1 MSAVKTLGILE
12 VGLVREDISA
22 DFDTYPQMFETLL
35 SSADPDLQY
44 KTFTVVEGEMPESAQ
59 DCDAWLITGSRH
71 GVYEEHDWIEPL
83 SELVREAYSSD
94 IPLVGICFG
103 HQLIAQAL
111 GGKVIKSDKGWG
123 VGVHQYALKDQPD
136 WMKSPDGTVKINAFH
151 QDQVIEVPDN
161 ATVIASSEFCENAA
175 LLYGNKAISFQG
187 HPEFENNYQ
196 MALLKN
202 FSPSLVPTER
212 AQPEIDK
219 INAGDAPHT
228 RMLAE
233 WITRFLKEAV

>member
-1 MSAVKTLGILE
+1 MSKDITLGILE
-12 VGLVREDISA
+12 AGLVREDISA

-35 SSADPDLQY
+35 SSADPDLNY
-44 KTFTVVEGEMPESAQ
+44 KTFRAVESEIPESAK

-71 GVYEEHDWIEPL
+71 GVYEDHDWIEPL
-83 SELVREAYSSD
+83 SNLVREAYAED

-123 VGVHQYALKDQPD
+123 VGVHQYELKDEPG
-136 WMKSPDGTVKINAFH
+136 WMHSPNGKVKINAFH
-151 QDQVIEVPDN
+151 QDQVVEVPEG
-161 ATVIASSEFCENAA
+161 AQVIASSEFCVNAA
-175 LLYGNKAISFQG
+175 LIYGDKAISFQG
-187 HPEFENNYQ
+187 HPEFENDYQ
-196 MALLKN
+196 MALLEN

-219 INAGDAPHT
+219 INAGDAPDT
-228 RMLAE
+228 SMLAQ
-233 WITRFLKEAV
+233 WITRFLREAL